1 MSKQETRTY
10 NHKENNPIE
19 TDPEMTQ
26 MRELANK
33 NVKTI
38 IVKMLHTFKKAEG
51 KKWLWLKKRKMKTN
65 QKEIYKVEK
74 YNI

>member
-38 IVKMLHTFKKAEG
+38 IVKILHTFKKAEG
-51 KKWLWLKKRKMKTN
+51 KKVIMVKKKKDEN
-65 QKEIYKVEK
+65 KSKG
-74 YNI
+74 NI